1 MDQVKRELEHDYGAA
16 PAQPANYFAEPANC
30 FAEAAAPN
38 PATLL
43 PKRSPVLDA
52 DELEALQDE
61 FGKDGMVTEAEHAS
75 MAAEVQAARV
85 GGAGVTEA
93 EHASMAAEV
102 QAARVGGAGVTP
114 VPQPRPRP
122 RPRPTAL
129 ASPQCE
135 CAEGAV
141 TVHCERCKLDCC
153 AACDAGAH
161 RGARSAHVRIPFRGS
176 KSAATMAPSEKQ
188 AVLTR
193 IGPARV
199 ASHV

>member
-75 MAAEVQAARV
+75 MAAK
-85 GGAGVTEA
+85 
-93 EHASMAAEV
+93 V